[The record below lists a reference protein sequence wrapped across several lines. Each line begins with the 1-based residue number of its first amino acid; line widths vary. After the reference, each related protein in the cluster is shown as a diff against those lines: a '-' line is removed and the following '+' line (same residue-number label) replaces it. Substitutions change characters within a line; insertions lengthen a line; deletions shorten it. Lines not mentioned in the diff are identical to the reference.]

1 MLGRLR
7 PSSENPPDLSVGSVN
22 VGCYECPYKS
32 YCEIF
37 PLSMSCTDVIEEVNA
52 VLERERREM
61 ERESKPQKE
70 EQP

>member
-1 MLGRLR
+1 M
-7 PSSENPPDLSVGSVN
+7 N
-22 VGCYECPYKS
+22 VGCYECRYKS

-52 VLERERREM
+52 VLKRERREM